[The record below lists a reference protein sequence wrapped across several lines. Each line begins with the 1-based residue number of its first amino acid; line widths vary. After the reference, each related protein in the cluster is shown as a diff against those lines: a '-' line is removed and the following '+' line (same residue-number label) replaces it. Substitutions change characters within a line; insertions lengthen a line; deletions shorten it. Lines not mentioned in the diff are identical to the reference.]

1 MRDGDQLSHP
11 TKSRSRTYNGLSKN
25 WLSFPLLEVQ
35 KLSSQCN
42 YIIIQTYLIWFHKSY
57 FTRYFEFHQ
66 ITFEIIKN
74 QYLINNNKNLKTIK
88 LNSIVIRYR
97 NFYTRESNFIDD
109 GVIDT
114 TYIIVE
120 LTTGRTT
127 FNSKI
132 ILLDED
138 GLF

>member
-1 MRDGDQLSHP
+1 M
-11 TKSRSRTYNGLSKN
+11 
-25 WLSFPLLEVQ
+25 
-35 KLSSQCN
+35 
-42 YIIIQTYLIWFHKSY
+42 Y

-66 ITFEIIKN
+66 LTFEIIKN
-74 QYLINNNKNLKTIK
+74 QYLINNNTNLKTIP
-88 LNSIVIRYR
+88 LNSIVISYR